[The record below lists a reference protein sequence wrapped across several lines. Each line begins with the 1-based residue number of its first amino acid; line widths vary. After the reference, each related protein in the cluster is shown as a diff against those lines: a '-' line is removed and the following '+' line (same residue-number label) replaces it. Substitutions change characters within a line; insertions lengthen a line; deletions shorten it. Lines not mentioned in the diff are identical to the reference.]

1 MKKVYNE
8 NDKVRG
14 VSMYFDDDAVF
25 KITGEQLK
33 TLHYL
38 SKLQGGSAA
47 VHFQIRDILYEVV
60 EADKRDTL
68 VKEGKA
74 SKIIIGS

>member
-1 MKKVYNE
+1 MKVYNE

-14 VSMYFDDDAVF
+14 ESLYFDDDAVF
-25 KITGEQLK
+25 KINGAQLK
-33 TLHYL
+33 QIRYL

-60 EADKRDTL
+60 AADAA
-68 VKEGKA
+68 VKPEPKK
-74 SKIIIGS
+74 SDLIIGS

>member
-1 MKKVYNE
+1 MSDYNE

-14 VSMYFDDDAVF
+14 ESMYFDDDAVF
-25 KITGEQLK
+25 KITGAQLK
-33 TLHYL
+33 HLRYL

-60 EADKRDTL
+60 VAEAAAKPEPETPG
-68 VKEGKA
+68 E
-74 SKIIIGS
+74 IIIGS